1 MQTRIVDMPL
11 GTTFI
16 YSRRNIIMANTT
28 FNGPVRAEQGFK
40 QISKNATTGAI
51 TDQLTVDSSGNLAQT
66 AGVNNLITDVEN
78 LTAATKTVTAADTG
92 TTYLLNRAGGIVVT
106 LPTAAA
112 GLQYK
117 FIIGTTFTGTFS
129 IDAAA
134 AVDIFT
140 AASTII
146 ISDKDAPGTV
156 SLKQFHADGSD
167 DDKMVMDA
175 DTKGRFVGGV
185 IDCLGIATGGQGS
198 ATAVWQMNG
207 FTFGDGSL
215 ATPFA

>member
-1 MQTRIVDMPL
+1 
-11 GTTFI
+11 
-16 YSRRNIIMANTT
+16 MANTT

-51 TDQLTVDSSGNLAQT
+51 TDQLTVDSSGNLTQT

-78 LTAATKTVTAADTG
+78 ITAATKTLTAADTG
-92 TTYLLNRAGGIVVT
+92 TTYLLNRAGGIVIT
-106 LPTAAA
+106 LPTAAS
-112 GLQYK
+112 GLKYK
-117 FIIGTTFTGTFS
+117 FIVGTTFTGTFS

-207 FTFGDGSL
+207 FTFGDGTL

>member
-1 MQTRIVDMPL
+1 
-11 GTTFI
+11 
-16 YSRRNIIMANTT
+16 MANTT

-78 LTAATKTVTAADTG
+78 ITAATKTLTAADTG
-92 TTYLLNRAGGIVVT
+92 TTYLLNRAGGITIT
-106 LPTAAA
+106 LPTAAS
-112 GLQYK
+112 GLKYK
-117 FIIGTTFTGTFS
+117 FIVGTTFTGTFS

>member
-1 MQTRIVDMPL
+1 
-11 GTTFI
+11 
-16 YSRRNIIMANTT
+16 MANTT

-78 LTAATKTVTAADTG
+78 ITAATKTLTAADTG
-92 TTYLLNRAGGIVVT
+92 TTYLLNRAGGIVIT
-106 LPTAAA
+106 LPTAAS
-112 GLQYK
+112 GLKYK
-117 FIIGTTFTGTFS
+117 FIVGTTFTGTFS

-185 IDCLGIATGGQGS
+185 IDCLGIATGGQSS

-207 FTFGDGSL
+207 FTFGDGTL

>member
-1 MQTRIVDMPL
+1 
-11 GTTFI
+11 
-16 YSRRNIIMANTT
+16 MANTT

-92 TTYLLNRAGGIVVT
+92 TTYLLNRAGCIVVT

-112 GLQYK
+112 GLKYK
-117 FIIGTTFTGTFS
+117 FIVGTTFTGTFS

-185 IDCLGIATGGQGS
+185 IDCLGIAAGGQGS

-207 FTFGDGSL
+207 VTFGDGTL

>member
-1 MQTRIVDMPL
+1 M
-11 GTTFI
+11 G
-16 YSRRNIIMANTT
+16 NTT
-28 FNGPVRAEQGFK
+28 YSGPVRSEGGFK
-40 QISKNATTGAI
+40 QISKDSSTGAI

-78 LTAATKTVTAADTG
+78 VTAATKTLTAADTG
-92 TTYLLNRAGGIVVT
+92 TTYLLNRAGGIVIT

-112 GLQYK
+112 GLKYK
-117 FIIGTTFTGTFS
+117 FIIGTTFTGTFG

-167 DDKMVMDA
+167 DDKMTMDA

-207 FTFGDGSL
+207 VCFGDGTL

>member
-1 MQTRIVDMPL
+1 
-11 GTTFI
+11 
-16 YSRRNIIMANTT
+16 MANTT

-92 TTYLLNRAGGIVVT
+92 TTFLLNRAGGIVVT

-112 GLQYK
+112 GLKYK
-117 FIIGTTFTGTFS
+117 FIVGTTFTGTFS
-129 IDAAA
+129 VDGATAN
-134 AVDIFT
+134 DIFT

-207 FTFGDGSL
+207 FTFGDGCL

>member
-1 MQTRIVDMPL
+1 MAGWPHIPPTK
-11 GTTFI
+11 I
-16 YSRRNIIMANTT
+16 YY
-28 FNGPVRAEQGFK
+28 FCE
-40 QISKNATTGAI
+40 
-51 TDQLTVDSSGNLAQT
+51 
-66 AGVNNLITDVEN
+66 
-78 LTAATKTVTAADTG
+78 
-92 TTYLLNRAGGIVVT
+92 
-106 LPTAAA
+106 
-112 GLQYK
+112 QYK

-129 IDAAA
+129 IDGATAN
-134 AVDIFT
+134 DIFT

-156 SLKQFHADGSD
+156 SLNQFHADGSD

-207 FTFGDGSL
+207 FTFGDGTL

>member
-1 MQTRIVDMPL
+1 M
-11 GTTFI
+11 G
-16 YSRRNIIMANTT
+16 NTT
-28 FNGPVRAEQGFK
+28 YSGPVRSEGGFK
-40 QISKNATTGAI
+40 QISKDSSTGAI

-78 LTAATKTVTAADTG
+78 VTAATKTLTAADTG
-92 TTYLLNRAGGIVVT
+92 TTYLLNRAGGIVIT

-112 GLQYK
+112 GLKFK
-117 FIIGTTFTGTFS
+117 FIIGTTFTGTFG

-167 DDKMVMDA
+167 DDKMTMDA
-175 DTKGRFVGGV
+175 DTKGRFVGGI

-207 FTFGDGSL
+207 VCFGDGTL

>member
-1 MQTRIVDMPL
+1 MAFRRRSTKRPSGG
-11 GTTFI
+11 GTGGGRGS
-16 YSRRNIIMANTT
+16 Y
-28 FNGPVRAEQGFK
+28 
-40 QISKNATTGAI
+40 
-51 TDQLTVDSSGNLAQT
+51 LAQT

-78 LTAATKTVTAADTG
+78 VTAATKTLTAADTG
-92 TTYLLNRAGGIVVT
+92 TTYLLNRAGGIVIT

-112 GLQYK
+112 GLKFK

-129 IDAAA
+129 IDGASAN
-134 AVDIFT
+134 DIFT
-140 AASTII
+140 AASTIV

-167 DDKMVMDA
+167 DDKMTMDA
-175 DTKGRFVGGV
+175 DTKGRFVGGE

-207 FTFGDGSL
+207 LTFGDGTL

>member
-1 MQTRIVDMPL
+1 
-11 GTTFI
+11 
-16 YSRRNIIMANTT
+16 MANST
-28 FNGPVRAEQGFK
+28 FSGPVRSEGGFK
-40 QISKNATTGAI
+40 QISKNSSTGVI
-51 TDQLTVDSSGNLAQT
+51 TDQVTVDSSGNLAQT
-66 AGVNNLITDVEN
+66 AGVTNLIKDVEN
-78 LTAATKTVTAADTG
+78 VTAATKTLTAADTG
-92 TTYLLNRAGGIVVT
+92 TTFLMNRAGGIVIT

-112 GLQYK
+112 GLHYK

-140 AASTII
+140 AGSTIV

-167 DDKMVMDA
+167 DDKMTMDA

-207 FTFGDGSL
+207 LTFGDGTL

>member
-1 MQTRIVDMPL
+1 
-11 GTTFI
+11 
-16 YSRRNIIMANTT
+16 MANST
-28 FNGPVRAEQGFK
+28 FSGPVRSEGGFK
-40 QISKNATTGAI
+40 QISKNSSTGAI

-78 LTAATKTVTAADTG
+78 ITAATKTLTAADTG
-92 TTYLLNRAGGIVVT
+92 TTYLLNRAGGIVIT

-112 GLQYK
+112 GLKFK

-129 IDAAA
+129 IDGASAN
-134 AVDIFT
+134 DIFT
-140 AASTII
+140 AASTIV

-167 DDKMVMDA
+167 DDKMTMDA
-175 DTKGRFVGGV
+175 DTKGRFVGGE

>member
-1 MQTRIVDMPL
+1 
-11 GTTFI
+11 
-16 YSRRNIIMANTT
+16 MANTT

-134 AVDIFT
+134 AV
-140 AASTII
+140 
-146 ISDKDAPGTV
+146 
-156 SLKQFHADGSD
+156 
-167 DDKMVMDA
+167 
-175 DTKGRFVGGV
+175 GGV

>member
-1 MQTRIVDMPL
+1 
-11 GTTFI
+11 
-16 YSRRNIIMANTT
+16 MANST
-28 FNGPVRAEQGFK
+28 FSGPVRSEGGFK
-40 QISKNATTGAI
+40 QISKNSSTGAI

-78 LTAATKTVTAADTG
+78 ITAATKTLTAADTG
-92 TTYLLNRAGGIVVT
+92 TTYLLNRAGGIVIT

-112 GLQYK
+112 GLKFK

-129 IDAAA
+129 LDGASAN
-134 AVDIFT
+134 DIFT

-167 DDKMVMDA
+167 DDKMTMDA
-175 DTKGRFVGGV
+175 DTKGRFVGGE

>member
-1 MQTRIVDMPL
+1 
-11 GTTFI
+11 
-16 YSRRNIIMANTT
+16 MANTT

-66 AGVNNLITDVEN
+66 AGLNNLITDVEN
-78 LTAATKTVTAADTG
+78 ITAATKTLTAADTG
-92 TTYLLNRAGGIVVT
+92 TTYLLNRAGGIVIT
-106 LPTAAA
+106 LPTAAS
-112 GLQYK
+112 GLKYK
-117 FIIGTTFTGTFS
+117 FIVGTTFTGTFS

-207 FTFGDGSL
+207 FTFGDGTL

>member
-1 MQTRIVDMPL
+1 
-11 GTTFI
+11 
-16 YSRRNIIMANTT
+16 MANTT

-78 LTAATKTVTAADTG
+78 ITAATKTLTAADTG
-92 TTYLLNRAGGIVVT
+92 TTYLLNRAGGIVIT
-106 LPTAAA
+106 LPTAAS
-112 GLQYK
+112 GLKYK
-117 FIIGTTFTGTFS
+117 FIVGTTFTGTFS

-167 DDKMVMDA
+167 DDKMTMDA

-207 FTFGDGSL
+207 FTFGDGTL

>member
-1 MQTRIVDMPL
+1 
-11 GTTFI
+11 
-16 YSRRNIIMANTT
+16 MANST
-28 FNGPVRAEQGFK
+28 FSGPVRSEGGFK
-40 QISKNATTGAI
+40 QISKNSSTGAI

-78 LTAATKTVTAADTG
+78 VTAATKTLTAADTG
-92 TTYLLNRAGGIVVT
+92 TTYLLNRAGGIVIT

-112 GLQYK
+112 GLKFK

-129 IDAAA
+129 IDGASAN
-134 AVDIFT
+134 DIFT

-167 DDKMVMDA
+167 DDKMTMDA
-175 DTKGRFVGGV
+175 DTKGRFVGGE

>member
-1 MQTRIVDMPL
+1 
-11 GTTFI
+11 
-16 YSRRNIIMANTT
+16 MANST
-28 FNGPVRAEQGFK
+28 FSGPVRSEGGFK
-40 QISKNATTGAI
+40 QISKNSSTGVI
-51 TDQLTVDSSGNLAQT
+51 TDQVTVDSSGNLAQT
-66 AGVNNLITDVEN
+66 AGVTNLIKDVEN
-78 LTAATKTVTAADTG
+78 VTAATKTLTAADTG
-92 TTYLLNRAGGIVVT
+92 TTFLMNRAGGIVIT

-112 GLQYK
+112 GLHYK

-140 AASTII
+140 AGSTIV

-167 DDKMVMDA
+167 DDKMTMDA
-175 DTKGRFVGGV
+175 DTKGRFVGGG

-207 FTFGDGSL
+207 FTFGDGTL
-215 ATPFA
+215 ATPFT

>member
-1 MQTRIVDMPL
+1 
-11 GTTFI
+11 
-16 YSRRNIIMANTT
+16 MANST
-28 FNGPVRAEQGFK
+28 FSGPVRSEGGFK
-40 QISKNATTGAI
+40 QISKNSSTGVI
-51 TDQLTVDSSGNLAQT
+51 TDQVTVDSSGNLAQT
-66 AGVNNLITDVEN
+66 AGVTNLIKDVEN
-78 LTAATKTVTAADTG
+78 VTAATKTLTAADTG
-92 TTYLLNRAGGIVVT
+92 TTYLLNRAGGIVIT

-112 GLQYK
+112 GLKYK
-117 FIIGTTFTGTFS
+117 FIIGTTFTGTFG

-167 DDKMVMDA
+167 DDKMTMDA
-175 DTKGRFVGGV
+175 DTKGRFVGGI

-207 FTFGDGSL
+207 VCFGDGTL

>member
-1 MQTRIVDMPL
+1 
-11 GTTFI
+11 
-16 YSRRNIIMANTT
+16 MANST
-28 FNGPVRAEQGFK
+28 FSGPVRSEGGFK
-40 QISKNATTGAI
+40 QISKNSSTGAI

-78 LTAATKTVTAADTG
+78 ITAATKTLTAADTG
-92 TTYLLNRAGGIVVT
+92 TTYLLNRAGGIVIT

-112 GLQYK
+112 GLKFK

-129 IDAAA
+129 IDGASAN
-134 AVDIFT
+134 DIFT

-167 DDKMVMDA
+167 DDKMTMDA
-175 DTKGRFVGGV
+175 DTKGRFVGGE
-185 IDCLGIATGGQGS
+185 IDCLRIATGGPGS

>member
-1 MQTRIVDMPL
+1 
-11 GTTFI
+11 
-16 YSRRNIIMANTT
+16 MANST
-28 FNGPVRAEQGFK
+28 FSGPVRSEGGFK
-40 QISKNATTGAI
+40 QISKNSSTGAI

-66 AGVNNLITDVEN
+66 AGVNDLITDVEN
-78 LTAATKTVTAADTG
+78 ITAATKTLTAADTG
-92 TTYLLNRAGGIVVT
+92 TTYLLNRAGGIVIT

-112 GLQYK
+112 GLKFK

-129 IDAAA
+129 IDGASAN
-134 AVDIFT
+134 DIFT

-167 DDKMVMDA
+167 DDKMTMDA
-175 DTKGRFVGGV
+175 DTKGRFVGGE

>member
-1 MQTRIVDMPL
+1 
-11 GTTFI
+11 
-16 YSRRNIIMANTT
+16 MANST
-28 FNGPVRAEQGFK
+28 FSGPVRSEGGFK
-40 QISKNATTGAI
+40 QISKNSSTGVI
-51 TDQLTVDSSGNLAQT
+51 TDQVTVDSSGNLAQT
-66 AGVNNLITDVEN
+66 AGVTNLIKDVEN
-78 LTAATKTVTAADTG
+78 VTAATKTLTAADTG
-92 TTYLLNRAGGIVVT
+92 TTFLMNRAGGIVIT

-112 GLQYK
+112 GLHYK

-140 AASTII
+140 AGSTIV

-167 DDKMVMDA
+167 DDKMTMDA

-207 FTFGDGSL
+207 VTFGDGTL

>member
-1 MQTRIVDMPL
+1 
-11 GTTFI
+11 
-16 YSRRNIIMANTT
+16 MANST
-28 FNGPVRAEQGFK
+28 FSGPVRSEGGFK
-40 QISKNATTGAI
+40 QISKNSSTGAI

-78 LTAATKTVTAADTG
+78 ITAATKTLTAADTG
-92 TTYLLNRAGGIVVT
+92 TTYLLNRAGGIVIT

-112 GLQYK
+112 GLKFK

-129 IDAAA
+129 IDGASAN
-134 AVDIFT
+134 DIFT
-140 AASTII
+140 AASTIV

-167 DDKMVMDA
+167 DDKMTMDA
-175 DTKGRFVGGV
+175 DNKGRFVGGE

>member
-1 MQTRIVDMPL
+1 M
-11 GTTFI
+11 
-16 YSRRNIIMANTT
+16 
-28 FNGPVRAEQGFK
+28 
-40 QISKNATTGAI
+40 I
-51 TDQLTVDSSGNLAQT
+51 TDQVTVDSSGNLAQT
-66 AGVNNLITDVEN
+66 AGVTNLIKDVEN
-78 LTAATKTVTAADTG
+78 VTAATKTLTAADTG
-92 TTYLLNRAGGIVVT
+92 TTFLMNRAGGIVIT

-112 GLQYK
+112 GLHYK

-140 AASTII
+140 AGSTIV

-167 DDKMVMDA
+167 DDKMTMDA

>member
-1 MQTRIVDMPL
+1 
-11 GTTFI
+11 
-16 YSRRNIIMANTT
+16 MANST
-28 FNGPVRAEQGFK
+28 FSGPVRSEGGFK
-40 QISKNATTGAI
+40 QISKNSSTGAI

-78 LTAATKTVTAADTG
+78 ITAATKTLTAADTG
-92 TTYLLNRAGGIVVT
+92 TTYLLNRAGGIVIT

-112 GLQYK
+112 GLKFK

-129 IDAAA
+129 IDGASAN
-134 AVDIFT
+134 DIFT

-167 DDKMVMDA
+167 DDKMTMDA
-175 DTKGRFVGGV
+175 DTKGRFVGGE